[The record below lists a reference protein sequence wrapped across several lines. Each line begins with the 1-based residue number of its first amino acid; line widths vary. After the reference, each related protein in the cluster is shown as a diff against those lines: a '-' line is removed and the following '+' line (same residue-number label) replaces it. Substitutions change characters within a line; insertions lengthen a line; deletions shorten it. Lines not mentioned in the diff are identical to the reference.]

1 MIKLKI
7 DEQEFLLA
15 DEWLE
20 VTFGQYIDILVIQ
33 ENKWSDLQKSIKII
47 SAVSDN
53 PVELEKALKK
63 VTLDDLGELTDM
75 ISWISKDFIEMTNK
89 TESKDKFF
97 IDGKEYV
104 IKKNYNKLS
113 IGEMASLEELMKTG
127 KYHNQ
132 ELALGVLLREVI
144 DGKEKEFN
152 DEDFYNI
159 LEVLKYKINLIDV
172 YKYIVNFTNGE
183 ATSTIKVSKSFS
195 VVKV

>member
-15 DEWLE
+15 DEWSE

-53 PVELEKALKK
+53 PVELEKALQK